1 MISCVVSA
9 PVDCYAGYGE
19 RAVDFVK
26 ELIKNSDWDV
36 KILSQRWGNTRMGY
50 LEDHSETDL
59 ISRII
64 PRLEKKPD
72 VWIQITVPNEF
83 QPVGRYNIGVTAG
96 IETTVCDVSWIEGC
110 NRMDLVIVS
119 SELGKDSMYRTV
131 YTDSRTKQEYKA
143 ITPCKV
149 LFEGVDLNKY
159 KVKPK
164 KTEVLK
170 DLKNSWNF
178 LMVGHWLQGNF
189 GEDRKN
195 IPLSIRVFLE
205 TFKDRDKAPGLIV
218 KTSRCTTSTLDREDL
233 LTRICDIKKQIQYKK
248 SLPSVYLLHGDLTDA
263 EMNEVYNDPRVKAMY
278 TLTKGEGFGRPVV
291 EFASIEKPV
300 IASAWS
306 GYQDV
311 LPGKGQFFVGGQ
323 IKQVDPSA
331 VQEHMILAQASWFSP
346 DINHASTGLLDMYN
360 NYDVWKIKAE
370 KDGKEIRCK
379 YGLEAMGTK
388 ILDEIVRPVEESLSK
403 MPKEPEFIKIS

>member
-1 MISCVVSA
+1 MISCVISA

-26 ELIKNSDWDV
+26 ELIRNSDWDI

-50 LEDHSETDL
+50 LEDHGEVDL

-64 PRLEKKPD
+64 PGLEKKPD

-83 QPVGRYNIGVTAG
+83 QPVGRYNIGITAG
-96 IETTVCDVSWIEGC
+96 VETTLCDPSWIDGC
-110 NRMDLVIVS
+110 NRMDLVVAS
-119 SELGKDSMYRTV
+119 SELSKQSMYNPIYKNNKTG
-131 YTDSRTKQEYKA
+131 QEFKA
-143 ITPCKV
+143 VTPCQV

-159 KVKPK
+159 KLEPK
-164 KTEVLK
+164 KSEVLK

-195 IPLSIRVFLE
+195 IPFTIKVFLE
-205 TFKDRDKAPGLIV
+205 TFKDRDKAPGLII
-218 KTSRCTTSTLDREDL
+218 KTSRCTASTLDREDL
-233 LTRICDIKKQIQYKK
+233 LARICNVRDTVKCSK
-248 SLPSVYLLHGDLTDA
+248 SLPNIYLLHGDLTDA
-263 EMNEVYNDPRVKAMY
+263 EMSEVYNDPRVKAMV

-291 EFASIEKPV
+291 EFASVGKPV
-300 IASAWS
+300 LASAWS
-306 GYQDV
+306 GYRDV

-323 IKQVDPSA
+323 MKQVDSSA
-331 VQEHMILAQASWFSP
+331 VQEHIILPQASWFNV
-346 DINHASTGLLDMYN
+346 DANQASAGLLDIYN

-370 KDGKEIRCK
+370 KDGREIRSK
-379 YGLEAMGTK
+379 YSLDAMGAK
-388 ILDEIVRPVEESLSK
+388 ILDEIVKPVEEALSK
-403 MPKEPEFIKIS
+403 MPKEPEFVKIS